1 MLDAAQ
7 LGAQLRAAGLTSRAL
22 DAWAT
27 TRLAALPGW
36 LADRPARATTPAG
49 ALLEL
54 LVAGA
59 EVPRALVRGPI
70 DALIAHGLVAQAGD
84 HLRAELAI
92 LPHRAGFLVCDRLD
106 APVSRERVSWPDDSS
121 DHLARAIPP
130 GRRPRWLD
138 LACGSAFA
146 PLARP
151 QLADALAA
159 ADLNPRAVRC
169 AQLGARLSGVALTCA
184 VADIA
189 EPQLAADLVT
199 CNAPIP
205 DAAPVSPELWRR
217 AEPGFFDRL
226 WPALAA
232 AVRPGGLI
240 VVHAALAPL
249 RAGLAD
255 AAGERAIVRYTPDHL
270 PGFAVAWWRPDGPAR
285 LVEAARVL
293 TADRPHLDP
302 EDRDAALC

>member
-1 MLDAAQ
+1 MTLAE
-7 LGAQLRAAGLTSRAL
+7 LGAQLRAAGLTARAL

-27 TRLAALPGW
+27 TRLAALPVW
-36 LADRPARATTPAG
+36 LAARPERTIAPAA

-59 EVPRALVRGPI
+59 ELPRARLRGPI
-70 DALIAHGLVAQAGD
+70 DALIAHGLARDDGD
-84 HLRAELAI
+84 RVRAELAI
-92 LPHRAGFLVCDRLD
+92 LPHGAGFLVCDRLD
-106 APVSRERVSWPDDSS
+106 APVARDRVSWPDDSS
-121 DHLARAIPP
+121 YHLAAAIPP

-151 QLADALAA
+151 QLADARAA
-159 ADLNPRAVRC
+159 ADVNPRAVR
-169 AQLGARLSGVALTCA
+169 AAELGAELSGVALTA
-184 VADIA
+184 GVADIA
-189 EPQLAADLVT
+189 APQAAADLVT

-205 DAAPVSPELWRR
+205 DDAPTSPELWRR

-232 AVRPGGLI
+232 ACRPGGLI
-240 VVHAALAPL
+240 VVHATLAAL

-270 PGFAVAWWRPDGPAR
+270 PGFGVAWWRPDGPAR
-285 LVEAARVL
+285 LVEAARAL
-293 TADRPHLDP
+293 TADRPHLGP